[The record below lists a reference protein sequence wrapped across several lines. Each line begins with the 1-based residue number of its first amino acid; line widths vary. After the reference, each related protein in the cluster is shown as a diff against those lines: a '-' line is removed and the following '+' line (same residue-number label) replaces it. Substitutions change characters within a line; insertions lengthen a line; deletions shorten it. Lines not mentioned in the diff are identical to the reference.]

1 MIRFHHTQALKV
13 RVAQFHIIH
22 SLFVRRSSDT
32 LLQSHCSAQLRVVD
46 VRRAWGVTTLAVD
59 LLRHALPNAR
69 VLHETYLDSF

>member
-1 MIRFHHTQALKV
+1 MCDPH
-13 RVAQFHIIH
+13 
-22 SLFVRRSSDT
+22 DT
-32 LLQSHCSAQLRVVD
+32 LQSHCSAQLRMVD